1 MALTYRSPVEEVLTL
16 LEPTAQSLIA
26 STATQ
31 SYQNSEKEN
40 FAWFNYSLPAI
51 AKEHLSKAG
60 IYLSPYSGYPHSHP
74 VCKTLENY
82 ILYKVLPGIIN
93 NTFYFVGIKDF
104 KLNFLKKRHKNLDLI
119 KAVNRYV
126 SSADKIR
133 YGNEFVVCGGPD
145 LRAMNRHK
153 SDLERP
159 TLSSLVPN
167 VKTSSNLFLHDEL
180 HYWSKSELITFLE
193 IVEPKTMLGT
203 VVYPTEIFA
212 GARNSLNPWCYEF
225 EIKGDKLIFYP
236 DGVRAEAYEQPLNG
250 GYLLQANKIRL
261 PSGRIY
267 CVDVIASKF
276 THHLIAITAG
286 DAVVPENRSFGPF
299 EAVSSGGLQKIGS
312 GKTQFYPVSHSVLLR
327 IYRYLRSLKK
337 PDMQSA
343 MAKFSQLCNEP
354 SGAAIS
360 FMEEFSHLVIH
371 TGGIRTVLAP
381 ESVKQ
386 FFGNLSLALPGPL
399 AAKIN
404 SARSVSLDLFIS
416 TLKPLSVNLKL
427 IQLEKYLSLPSFDFE
442 STLVEGEVDVV
453 EMMESWAGIAT
464 SRNSQPYVGMVD
476 LTYRRHTWELDFNK
490 EAFLKGLA
498 DFYYTA
504 TTCFGGKP
512 SMDIARYVELV
523 YPHVTL
529 LGQVCLSTLGAP
541 DFKFISQ
548 YCEYLKLPKVG
559 LEDGVNWFLVHKK
572 CRRPTLYL
580 ESKNWHDYT
589 GMHEVATCKPVKPK
603 WQFIPYY
610 HEDELFDLEPELVPT
625 QRPTNQPPQEQHVPE
640 MPKSNKTQA
649 HLVECKCGA
658 CITVYD
664 LPFASFHGLEFVDQ
678 LPNRKASWY
687 SKRQQPY
694 HYNGGSHKSLG
705 WPEWLSA
712 WCDINGIDSKY
723 NCLLAQEYQSGG
735 KIGFH
740 ADDEAIFEVS
750 ESIFTVNVDGEA
762 DFGLKCKGETWFH
775 LQRNQG
781 FEMPRGWQETHKH
794 TVKQCTQGRISLTF
808 RVLKEVEESPEIFT
822 PEEQEHHLGK
832 DIGADVET
840 GDDVS
845 FTHGNVKISTSA
857 IPEGMKFNVIPNT
870 GRGDCFW
877 HALSYYTGA
886 TVEAMKSGVQQN
898 SAIIKT
904 EKLIRQL
911 EPHVWAEDEAICA
924 ACEHFRLNI
933 TILDFGQSS
942 VLRYTI
948 EEPLD
953 CVQIKLEN
961 SHFEALQ
968 PVSACSLI
976 AISELLQRSVVEIT
990 KAATRRMGADFEEEL
1005 FKGKGVDLPTFAR
1018 LLQVFD
1024 IRGFL
1029 VKEEETVEV
1038 NAEGTTPGKFR
1049 IEGDHISLIL
1059 DRGKPKH
1066 KQIRVEQP
1074 SLAVGAEQLLEFKGM
1089 CSEVTYSPDPQRG
1102 MLLAQSL
1109 KEGRT
1114 GVLCSEL
1121 YNDVD
1126 DLYPAKPQEGPVNLM
1141 LLLGTFGSGKS
1152 RCVKELLKQIPGKSA
1167 LYISPRKSLCQ
1178 AFERDLKSMREKIGK
1193 VGTQHFTSATFEK
1206 ALLQME
1212 NVIPGTLVLI
1222 DEVQLYPPG
1231 YIDLLLLKRGHDLK
1245 FALLGDP
1252 CQSDYDSEKDRVL
1265 FGAMKADIEIIL
1277 DDIEYKYNVESHR
1290 FNEQLFSKRLPC
1302 AHSASSFAA
1311 SKGLKLKLIEGLES
1325 FESLVDLRDVCL
1337 VSSFEEKKIVNAYF
1351 GAACA
1356 CYTFG
1361 ESTGMTFKSG
1371 SILITGVSAHT
1382 NEKRWLTALSRFRS
1396 GIALVNAT
1404 GSSWNILAKSYTNR
1418 ALGRFIDARATVS
1431 DLNDMLPGKP
1441 KFTHGFCMSTYGAD
1455 EGKREEKLEGD
1466 PWLKTM
1472 VNLFQREDMEE
1483 IEVLKEVLDDEWC
1496 KTHLPQCELEGVRA
1510 RWVHKILAKENREKR
1525 MGYLVSEQFTDEH
1538 SKQKGLQLTN
1548 AAERFECIYP
1558 RHRASDTV
1566 TFIMAV
1572 RKRLRFSDPMRENAK
1587 LMQAMPYGPYL
1598 LKEFL
1603 KRVPLKP
1610 MHDVRMMEEAKF
1622 DFEEKKCSKS
1632 KATIENHSNRSCKDW
1647 LMDIGLVFSK
1657 SQLCTKFDNRF
1668 RDAKAAQTIV
1678 CFQHSVLCRFAP
1690 YMRYIE
1696 KKLMEVLPRQYY
1708 IHSGKGLDE
1717 LNAWVIEG
1725 KFEGICTESDYEAF
1739 DASQDQY
1746 IVAFE
1751 VNVMRFLGI
1760 PNDVINDYVFIKT
1773 HLGSKLGNFSIMRF
1787 SGEASTF
1794 LFNTMANML
1803 FTFLRY
1809 SIKGNEYICF
1819 AGDDMCANT
1828 KLHVSKEH
1836 ESFLGKLK
1844 LKAKVDNTNHPTFC
1858 GWNLSTH
1865 GIFKKPQLVF
1875 ERLCIAKETNNLSNC
1890 IDNYAIEV
1898 SFAYKMGE
1906 LAIQQMNEEEVEAF
1920 YNCVRVIIKY
1930 KHLLKSDVVDV
1941 FSNGLM

>member
-31 SYQNSEKEN
+31 CYQNSEKEN
-40 FAWFNYSLPAI
+40 FAWFNFSLPAI

-145 LRAMNRHK
+145 LRAMNRHQ

-167 VKTSSNLFLHDEL
+167 VKTGSNLFLHDEL
-180 HYWSKSELITFLE
+180 HYWSKSELIAFLE

-212 GARNSLNPWCYEF
+212 GARSSLNPWCYEF

-236 DGVRAEAYEQPLNG
+236 DGVRAEAYEQPLYG

-261 PSGRIY
+261 PSGKIY

-276 THHLIAITAG
+276 THHLVAITAG
-286 DAVVPENRSFGPF
+286 DAVVPTNRSFGPF
-299 EAVSSGGLQKIGS
+299 EAVCSGELQKIGS
-312 GKTQFYPVSHSVLLR
+312 GKTRFYPVSHSVLLR

-381 ESVKQ
+381 ESIKS

-404 SARSVSLDLFIS
+404 SARAVSLDLFIS
-416 TLKPLSVNLKL
+416 TLKPLSVDLKL
-427 IQLEKYLSLPSFDFE
+427 VQLEEYLSLPNFDFD
-442 STLVEGEVDVV
+442 STLVENDADVV
-453 EMMESWAGIAT
+453 EQMESWAGTAT
-464 SRNSQPYVGMVD
+464 SRVSQPYVGMVD
-476 LTYRRHTWELDFNK
+476 LVYRRHKWELDFNK
-490 EAFLKGLA
+490 EAFLKGFA
-498 DFYYTA
+498 DFYYVA
-504 TTCFGGKP
+504 TTCAGGKP
-512 SMDIARYVELV
+512 SMSISQFVALV
-523 YPHVTL
+523 YPHVAL
-529 LGQVCLSTLGAP
+529 LGRVCLSTLGAS
-541 DFKFISQ
+541 DLESISQ
-548 YCEYLKLPKVG
+548 YCEYLKLPKIELEEG
-559 LEDGVNWFLVHKK
+559 LTWFLAHKK
-572 CRRPTLYL
+572 CRRPTMYL

-589 GMHEVATCKPVKPK
+589 GMHESETFKPVKPR
-603 WQFIPYY
+603 WQFIPYNS
-610 HEDELFDLEPELVPT
+610 EEELFKSELEPVPAHES
-625 QRPTNQPPQEQHVPE
+625 QIPMAQERPAPE
-640 MPKSNKTQA
+640 MPSASKSRAN
-649 HLVECKCGA
+649 LIECSCGTS
-658 CITVYD
+658 ITVYD

-678 LPNRKASWY
+678 LSTRKASWY
-687 SKRQQPY
+687 SKESQPY
-694 HYNGGSHKSLG
+694 KYNGGCHESLG

-712 WCDINGIDSKY
+712 WCDINEIDGKY
-723 NCLLAQEYQSGG
+723 NCLLAQEYQQGG

-740 ADDEAIFEVS
+740 SDDEAIFETG
-750 ESIFTVNVDGEA
+750 ESIYTVNVEGEA
-762 DFGLKCKGETWFH
+762 DFGFKCNGETWFH
-775 LQRNQG
+775 LQKAQG
-781 FEMPRGWQETHKH
+781 FEMPKGWQETHKH
-794 TVKQCTQGRISLTF
+794 AVKQCSKGRISMTF
-808 RVLKEVEESPEIFT
+808 RVLKRACNSPEAAT
-822 PEEQEHHLGK
+822 PEEQEH
-832 DIGADVET
+832 DIESDSGHNPQDHEE
-840 GDDVS
+840 VS
-845 FTHGNVKISTSA
+845 YTEGNVKITTKPM
-857 IPEGMKFNVIPNT
+857 PENLKFNVIPNS

-877 HALSYYTGA
+877 HALSYFTGA
-886 TVEAMKSGVQQN
+886 TVEAMKSGVLQN
-898 SAIIKT
+898 SLIAKT
-904 EKLIRQL
+904 SRLVQQL
-911 EPHVWAEDEAICA
+911 EPHIWAEDEAICA
-924 ACEHFRLNI
+924 ACTHFNVNI
-933 TILDFGQSS
+933 TILDFGQKS
-942 VLRYTI
+942 VLRYTV
-948 EEPLD
+948 EDPLD
-953 CVQIKLEN
+953 GVQIKLEN

-976 AISELLQRSVVEIT
+976 AISELLQRSLVEIT
-990 KAATRRMGADFEEEL
+990 KAAIRNMGAAFEEEL
-1005 FKGKGVDLPTFAR
+1005 FKGKGVDLPTFTR
-1018 LLQVFD
+1018 LLQIFG

-1029 VKEEETVEV
+1029 VKENETVEV
-1038 NAEGTTPGKFR
+1038 NAEGTIPGKFK

-1059 DRGKPKH
+1059 DRGKPRH
-1066 KQIRVEQP
+1066 KQTRVEQP
-1074 SLAVGAEQLLEFKGM
+1074 NLAVGAEQLLKFKEM
-1089 CSEVTYSPDPQRG
+1089 CSETKYTPDPQRG

-1126 DLYPAKPQEGPVNLM
+1126 SLYPASPQEGSVNLM

-1152 RCVKELLKQIPGKSA
+1152 RCVKKLLEQIPGKSA
-1167 LYISPRKSLCQ
+1167 LYVSPRKSLCQ
-1178 AFERDLKSMREKIGK
+1178 AFEKDLKGMRDKIGK
-1193 VGTQHFTSATFEK
+1193 VGTKHFTSATFEK

-1212 NVIPGTLVLI
+1212 HVIPGTLVLI

-1245 FALLGDP
+1245 FVLLGDP

-1277 DDIEYKYNVESHR
+1277 DGCEYKYNVESHR
-1290 FNEQLFSKRLPC
+1290 FTEQLYLNRLPC
-1302 AHSASSFAA
+1302 SHSAGSFTA

-1325 FESLVDLRDVCL
+1325 LESLTDLRDVCL

-1351 GAACA
+1351 GASCA

-1361 ESTGMTFKSG
+1361 ESTGMTFKNG
-1371 SILITGVSAHT
+1371 SVLITGVSAHT
-1382 NEKRWLTALSRFRS
+1382 NEKRWLTALSRFRN

-1404 GSSWNILAKSYTNR
+1404 GSSWNILARSYANR
-1418 ALGRFIDARATVS
+1418 VLGRFLDARAAIS
-1431 DLNDMLPGKP
+1431 DLKDMLPGKP
-1441 KFTHGFCMSTYGAD
+1441 KFEHGFCMNTYGAD
-1455 EGKREEKLEGD
+1455 EGKREEKLGGD

-1483 IEVLKEVLDDEWC
+1483 IEMLREVLDDEWC

-1510 RWVHKILAKENREKR
+1510 RWVHKILAKERREKR

-1538 SKQKGLQLTN
+1538 SKQKGAQLTN

-1603 KRVPLKP
+1603 KRIPLKP
-1610 MHDVRMMEEAKF
+1610 MHNVRLMEEAKF

-1647 LMDIGLVFSK
+1647 LMDVGLVFSK

-1717 LNAWVIEG
+1717 LNAWVKEG
-1725 KFEGICTESDYEAF
+1725 KFEGVCTESDYEAF

-1751 VNVMRFLGI
+1751 VNVMRYLGI

-1828 KLHVSKEH
+1828 RLHISKEH

-1858 GWNLSTH
+1858 GWNLSAH

-1875 ERLCIAKETNNLSNC
+1875 ERLCIAKETNNLGNC

-1906 LAIQQMNEEEVEAF
+1906 LAIQQMNEEEVDAF

-1930 KHLLKSDVVDV
+1930 KHLLKSDVVNV
-1941 FSNGLM
+1941 FSSGLM